1 MRYPGLNSRKVVARN
16 LMLTIQVE
24 AKVSAA
30 QLIEAVETMPTGEL
44 EEFIAHLLKLR
55 AQRLAPNLSA
65 NESELLLKINQ
76 GIPVSIQNR
85 FNELVAKRAALTL
98 IMEEHT
104 ELLQL
109 TDEIENLDAARV
121 RYLGEVA
128 RLRNVSLT
136 QVMVDLGIQT
146 PAYV

>member
-1 MRYPGLNSRKVVARN
+1 
-16 LMLTIQVE
+16 MLTIQVE

-65 NESELLLKINQ
+65 NESELLLKINR

-98 IMEEHT
+98 TTEEHT

-121 RYLGEVA
+121 IYLGEVA

-136 QVMVDLGIQT
+136 QVMADLGIPT